1 LFLCAGLILQIGAS
15 KAAAVHYEEACS
27 ILSSNQATLGSS
39 CYLQSLLLVTQG
51 LIQFSQD
58 KYDSACETFGTFL
71 DNDWTRVYEENS
83 SVVSHPYEEEKEETS
98 KTGMKAKIYYLA
110 LLQAKDENLFSIAIN
125 NYAISCLYL
134 KRNNEAVTRLEKLIG
149 LNPLTYMTDPVVFNL
164 CTMYDLSYS
173 PDVSLSKKKALQK
186 IANRFNIND
195 PVLHWRSF
203 RLN

>member
-1 LFLCAGLILQIGAS
+1 
-15 KAAAVHYEEACS
+15 
-27 ILSSNQATLGSS
+27 LSSNPTTLASD

-51 LIQFSQD
+51 LIHFSQD
-58 KYDSACETFGTFL
+58 KYESACETFGTFL
-71 DNDWTRVYEENS
+71 DSGWTRSYEENS
-83 SVVSHPYEEEKEETS
+83 GVVSRPYEEEKEETN
-98 KTGMKAKIYYLA
+98 TLNMKAKIYYLA

-134 KRNNEAVTRLEKLIG
+134 KRNNEAVSRLEKLIG
-149 LNPLTYMTDPVVFNL
+149 LNPLMYMTDPVVFNL

-195 PVLHWRSF
+195 PILHWRSF